1 MSYVVQHGPA
11 DKPFEQ
17 AANSVGA
24 AARLAVGFVREKR
37 TNVRVRLPDGAV
49 MDFPSFQDA
58 VFQGELRD

>member
-1 MSYVVQHGPA
+1 VSYVVQHGPT

-17 AANSVGA
+17 PADSVGA

-37 TNVRVRLPDGAV
+37 LNVRVRLPDGAV
-49 MDFPSFQDA
+49 MDFTSFQDA